1 MKLAR
6 LLILGLIAF
15 EFLNLIEVLHFT
27 LDFSWLGLMI
37 TSLGVF
43 IIVETVYYGCCK
55 KDYQPP
61 IFPYYLV
68 AIALYFDALGD
79 IAHFYAN
86 YTWYDQVAHALGGAV
101 VMSMVLGI
109 FWQLKKKYLLPLM
122 MILMIGLASTSLMG
136 SLYEIEEYL
145 EDKYYHHRQ
154 LRLGDGPDTVND
166 ILCNLSGGFAVG
178 VLYYLKQ
185 KNLEKRP
192 Y

>member
-6 LLILGLIAF
+6 LLILGLVAF
-15 EFLNLIEVLHFT
+15 EWLNLIKVLHFT
-27 LDFSWLGLMI
+27 LDFSWLGLMV

-43 IIVETVYYGCCK
+43 IIVEAVYYGCRKRGC
-55 KDYQPP
+55 PLP
-61 IFPYYLV
+61 IFPYYL
-68 AIALYFDALGD
+68 AITALYFDSLGD

-101 VMSMVLGI
+101 VMSGVLSI
-109 FWQLKKKYLLPLM
+109 FLQLKKKYLLPLM
-122 MILMIGLASTSLMG
+122 MVLMIGLAYTSLMG

-166 ILCNLSGGFAVG
+166 ILCNLSGGLAVG
-178 VLYYLKQ
+178 IIYYLKQ
-185 KNLEKRP
+185 KKS
-192 Y
+192 